1 MAVNAIDDELPRAC
15 ALAVNVEGIAVRES
29 YSVGES
35 QRRAVAEYQVLRS
48 ADADTP
54 AYSSLAGY
62 VPPLAARGAR
72 SRILLC
78 GLVLKL
84 SVRVNVGYC
93 FR

>member
-1 MAVNAIDDELPRAC
+1 
-15 ALAVNVEGIAVRES
+15 NVKGIAVRES

-35 QRRAVAEYQVLRS
+35 QRCSVAEYQVLRS

-54 AYSSLAGY
+54 AYSRFACY
-62 VPPLAARGAR
+62 EPPVAFRGAR